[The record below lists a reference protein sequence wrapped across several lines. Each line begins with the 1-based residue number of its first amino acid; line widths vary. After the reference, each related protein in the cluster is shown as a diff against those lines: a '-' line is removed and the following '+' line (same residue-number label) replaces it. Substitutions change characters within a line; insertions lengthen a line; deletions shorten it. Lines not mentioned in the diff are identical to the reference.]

1 MSYEEKIILNLLII
15 ITLSI
20 LTGCNKSD
28 ESTSLMDYGDYK
40 NVTKDNIKQIE
51 IIKYTEA
58 GSNTTLVDENS
69 IIGVYNKLK
78 KMKIGRKTDMAC
90 DDNTTIYVFT
100 LTDETKLSLEI
111 ECDWVVIDN
120 IRYILK

>member
-1 MSYEEKIILNLLII
+1 MKKKIILNLLII

-28 ESTSLMDYGDYK
+28 ESTSLMDYGNYK
-40 NVTKDNIKQIE
+40 NITEDNIKQIE

-58 GSNTTLVDENS
+58 GVNTTLVDENS
-69 IIGVYNKLK
+69 IISVYNKLK
-78 KMKIGRKTDMAC
+78 KMKIGRKTEMSC

-120 IRYILK
+120 IKYILK

>member
-1 MSYEEKIILNLLII
+1 MKKKIILNLLII

-69 IIGVYNKLK
+69 IISVYNKLK
-78 KMKIGRKTDMAC
+78 KMKIGRKTEMSC

-100 LTDETKLSLEI
+100 LVDETKLSLEI

>member
-1 MSYEEKIILNLLII
+1 MKKKIILNLLII

-40 NVTKDNIKQIE
+40 NITEDNIKQIE

>member
-1 MSYEEKIILNLLII
+1 MKKKIILNLLII

-58 GSNTTLVDENS
+58 G
-69 IIGVYNKLK
+69 
-78 KMKIGRKTDMAC
+78 A
-90 DDNTTIYVFT
+90 
-100 LTDETKLSLEI
+100 
-111 ECDWVVIDN
+111 
-120 IRYILK
+120 ILH

>member
-1 MSYEEKIILNLLII
+1 MKKKIILNLLII
-15 ITLSI
+15 VTLSI
-20 LTGCNKSD
+20 LAGCNKNN

-58 GSNTTLVDENS
+58 GANTTVVDENS
-69 IIGVYNKLK
+69 IISVYKKLK
-78 KMKIGRKTDMAC
+78 EMKIGRKTDMSC

-100 LTDETKLSLEI
+100 LTDETKMSLEI

>member
-1 MSYEEKIILNLLII
+1 MKKKIILNLLII

-40 NVTKDNIKQIE
+40 NITEDNIKQIE

-58 GSNTTLVDENS
+58 GVNTTLVDENS
-69 IIGVYNKLK
+69 IISVYNKLK
-78 KMKIGRKTDMAC
+78 KMKIGRKTEMSC
-90 DDNTTIYVFT
+90 DDNTIIYVFT
-100 LTDETKLSLEI
+100 LADETKLSLEI

-120 IRYILK
+120 IKYILK

>member
-1 MSYEEKIILNLLII
+1 MKKKIILNLLII

-40 NVTKDNIKQIE
+40 NITEDNIKQIE

-58 GSNTTLVDENS
+58 GVNTTLVDENS
-69 IIGVYNKLK
+69 IISVYNKLK
-78 KMKIGRKTDMAC
+78 KMKIGRKTEMSC

-100 LTDETKLSLEI
+100 LTDETKMSLEI

>member
-1 MSYEEKIILNLLII
+1 MKKKIILNLLII

-40 NVTKDNIKQIE
+40 NITEDNIKQIE

-69 IIGVYNKLK
+69 IISVYNKLK
-78 KMKIGRKTDMAC
+78 KMKIGRKTEMSC

-120 IRYILK
+120 VKYILK

>member
-1 MSYEEKIILNLLII
+1 MKKKIILNLLII

-58 GSNTTLVDENS
+58 GVNTTLVDENS
-69 IIGVYNKLK
+69 IISVYNKLK
-78 KMKIGRKTDMAC
+78 KMKIGRKTEMSC

>member
-1 MSYEEKIILNLLII
+1 MKKKIILNLLII

-20 LTGCNKSD
+20 LTGCNKSN

-40 NVTKDNIKQIE
+40 NITEDNIKQIE

-58 GSNTTLVDENS
+58 GVNTTLVDENS
-69 IIGVYNKLK
+69 IISVYNKLK
-78 KMKIGRKTDMAC
+78 KMKIGRKTEMSC

-120 IRYILK
+120 VKYILK

>member
-1 MSYEEKIILNLLII
+1 MKKKIILNLLII

-20 LTGCNKSD
+20 LIGCNKNY
-28 ESTSLMDYGDYK
+28 ESTFLMDYGDYK

-69 IIGVYNKLK
+69 IIIVYNKLK
-78 KMKIGRKTDMAC
+78 KMKIGRKTDMFC
-90 DDNTTIYVFT
+90 DNNTTIYVFT

>member
-1 MSYEEKIILNLLII
+1 MKKKIILNLLII

>member
-1 MSYEEKIILNLLII
+1 MKKKIILNLLII

-111 ECDWVVIDN
+111 EFDWVVIDN

>member
-1 MSYEEKIILNLLII
+1 MKKKIILNLLII

-40 NVTKDNIKQIE
+40 NITEDSIKQIE

-58 GSNTTLVDENS
+58 GVNTTLVDENS
-69 IIGVYNKLK
+69 IISVYNKLK
-78 KMKIGRKTDMAC
+78 KMKIGRKTEMSC

-120 IRYILK
+120 IKYILK

>member
-1 MSYEEKIILNLLII
+1 MKKKIILNLLII

-40 NVTKDNIKQIE
+40 NITKDNIKQIE

-58 GSNTTLVDENS
+58 GVNTTLVDENS
-69 IIGVYNKLK
+69 IISVYNKLK
-78 KMKIGRKTDMAC
+78 KMKIGRKTEMSC

-120 IRYILK
+120 VKYILK

>member
-1 MSYEEKIILNLLII
+1 MKKKIILNLLII

-28 ESTSLMDYGDYK
+28 ESTSLMDYGNYK
-40 NVTKDNIKQIE
+40 NITEDNIKQIE

-58 GSNTTLVDENS
+58 GVNTTLVDENS
-69 IIGVYNKLK
+69 IISVYNKLK
-78 KMKIGRKTDMAC
+78 KMKIGRKTEMSC

-100 LTDETKLSLEI
+100 LADETKLSLEI

-120 IRYILK
+120 IKYILK

>member
-1 MSYEEKIILNLLII
+1 MKKKIILNLLII

-40 NVTKDNIKQIE
+40 NITEDNIKQIE

-58 GSNTTLVDENS
+58 GVNTTLVDENS
-69 IIGVYNKLK
+69 IISVYNKLK
-78 KMKIGRKTDMAC
+78 KMKIGRKTEMSC

-120 IRYILK
+120 VKYILK

>member
-1 MSYEEKIILNLLII
+1 MKKIIILNLLII

>member
-1 MSYEEKIILNLLII
+1 MKKKIILNLLII

-58 GSNTTLVDENS
+58 GANTTVVDENS

>member
-1 MSYEEKIILNLLII
+1 MKKKIILNLLII

-28 ESTSLMDYGDYK
+28 ESTSLMYYGDYK

-69 IIGVYNKLK
+69 IIGAYNKLK

>member
-1 MSYEEKIILNLLII
+1 MKKKIILNLLII

-58 GSNTTLVDENS
+58 GANTTVVDENS
-69 IIGVYNKLK
+69 IISVYKKLK
-78 KMKIGRKTDMAC
+78 KMKIGRKTNMSC

>member
-1 MSYEEKIILNLLII
+1 MKKKIILNLLII

-58 GSNTTLVDENS
+58 GANTTVVDENS
-69 IIGVYNKLK
+69 IIGV
-78 KMKIGRKTDMAC
+78 
-90 DDNTTIYVFT
+90 
-100 LTDETKLSLEI
+100 
-111 ECDWVVIDN
+111 
-120 IRYILK
+120 

>member
-1 MSYEEKIILNLLII
+1 MKKKIILNLLII

-40 NVTKDNIKQIE
+40 NITEDNIKQIE

-58 GSNTTLVDENS
+58 GVNTTLVDENS
-69 IIGVYNKLK
+69 IISVYNKLK
-78 KMKIGRKTDMAC
+78 KMKIGRKTEMSC

-120 IRYILK
+120 IKYILK

>member
-1 MSYEEKIILNLLII
+1 MKKKIILNLLII

-40 NVTKDNIKQIE
+40 NITEDSIKQIE

-58 GSNTTLVDENS
+58 GVNTTLVVENS
-69 IIGVYNKLK
+69 IISVYNKLK
-78 KMKIGRKTDMAC
+78 KMKIGRKTEMSC
-90 DDNTTIYVFT
+90 DDNTTIYVLT
-100 LTDETKLSLEI
+100 LADETKLSLEI

-120 IRYILK
+120 IKYILK

>member
-1 MSYEEKIILNLLII
+1 MKKKIILNLLII

-40 NVTKDNIKQIE
+40 NITEDNIKQIE

-58 GSNTTLVDENS
+58 GVNTTLVDENS
-69 IIGVYNKLK
+69 IISVYKKLK
-78 KMKIGRKTDMAC
+78 KMKIGRKTNMSC

-120 IRYILK
+120 VKYILK

>member
-1 MSYEEKIILNLLII
+1 MNLLII

-40 NVTKDNIKQIE
+40 NITEDNIKQIE

-58 GSNTTLVDENS
+58 GVNTTLVDENS
-69 IIGVYNKLK
+69 IISVYNKLK
-78 KMKIGRKTDMAC
+78 KMKIGRKTEMSC

-120 IRYILK
+120 IKYILK

>member
-1 MSYEEKIILNLLII
+1 MKKKIILNLLII

-100 LTDETKLSLEI
+100 LTDETKMSLEI

>member
-1 MSYEEKIILNLLII
+1 MKKKIILNLLII

-28 ESTSLMDYGDYK
+28 ESTSLMDDGDYK
-40 NVTKDNIKQIE
+40 NITEDNIKQIE

-58 GSNTTLVDENS
+58 GVNTTLVDENS
-69 IIGVYNKLK
+69 IISVYNKLK
-78 KMKIGRKTDMAC
+78 KMKIGRKTEMSC

-100 LTDETKLSLEI
+100 LADETKLSLEI

>member
-1 MSYEEKIILNLLII
+1 MKKKIILNLLII
-15 ITLSI
+15 VTLSI
-20 LTGCNKSD
+20 LAGCNKNN
-28 ESTSLMDYGDYK
+28 ESTFLMDYGDYK
-40 NVTKDNIKQIE
+40 NITKDNIKQIE

-58 GSNTTLVDENS
+58 GANTTVVDENS
-69 IIGVYNKLK
+69 IISVYKKLK
-78 KMKIGRKTDMAC
+78 KMKIGRKTDMSC

-100 LTDETKLSLEI
+100 LTDETKMSLEI

>member
-1 MSYEEKIILNLLII
+1 MKKKIILNLLII

-100 LTDETKLSLEI
+100 LTDETKVSLEI
-111 ECDWVVIDN
+111 VCNWVVIDN

>member
-1 MSYEEKIILNLLII
+1 MKKKIILNLLII

-40 NVTKDNIKQIE
+40 NITEDNIKQIE

-58 GSNTTLVDENS
+58 GVNTTLVDENS
-69 IIGVYNKLK
+69 IISVYNKLK
-78 KMKIGRKTDMAC
+78 KMKIGRKTEMSC

-100 LTDETKLSLEI
+100 LVDETKLSLEI

-120 IRYILK
+120 VKYILK

>member
-1 MSYEEKIILNLLII
+1 MKKKIILNLLII
-15 ITLSI
+15 VTLSI
-20 LTGCNKSD
+20 LAGCNKNN
-28 ESTSLMDYGDYK
+28 ESTFLMDYGDYK
-40 NVTKDNIKQIE
+40 NITKDNIKQIE

-58 GSNTTLVDENS
+58 GANTTLVDENS
-69 IIGVYNKLK
+69 IISVYKKLK
-78 KMKIGRKTDMAC
+78 KMKIGRKTDMSC

-100 LTDETKLSLEI
+100 LTDETKMSLEI

>member
-1 MSYEEKIILNLLII
+1 MKKKIILNLLII

-120 IRYILK
+120 IKYILK

>member
-1 MSYEEKIILNLLII
+1 MKKKIILNLLII

-69 IIGVYNKLK
+69 IIGAYNKLK

-111 ECDWVVIDN
+111 EFDWVVIDN

>member
-1 MSYEEKIILNLLII
+1 MKKKIILNLLII

-40 NVTKDNIKQIE
+40 NITEDNIKQIE

-58 GSNTTLVDENS
+58 GVNTTLVDENS
-69 IIGVYNKLK
+69 IISVYNKLK